1 MEVGAGIL
9 KETDVLLAAFFTG
22 ILLLLIYDVLRI
34 FRRIVPHTLWLVG
47 GEDLIFW
54 IGSAAALFAMLYRE
68 NSGYIRGFV
77 IGGVLVGMLI
87 YNLIFSAWVVKGSVF
102 LLEKILFVLS
112 RPLAWTARLLKRPV
126 GHVRKKSK
134 KVLRFLKKQLKKLW
148 RAVRIGMCKL

>member
-1 MEVGAGIL
+1 M
-9 KETDVLLAAFFTG
+9 
-22 ILLLLIYDVLRI
+22 RWSI
-34 FRRIVPHTLWLVG
+34 FRRIVPHKLWLVG